1 MANPDIERL
10 KPYPFE
16 RLAALLAGV
25 EPPPDRPSIFL
36 SIGEPRH
43 APPSFIV
50 EAVTRHA
57 NDLASYPTA
66 RGLPE
71 LRAAMADWLVRRN
84 ELALDAVDPER
95 QVLPVCGTREGL
107 FSLVQAMIDRAR
119 EPVVVMP
126 NPFYQ
131 IYEGATLLAGAEPW
145 FMNATAATGYKP
157 DVSAVPADVWKRC
170 QVLFLCSPGNP
181 TGALHD
187 AGDFELAFELADRHD
202 FLVAVD
208 ECYADIYTD
217 ESKPPVGALQAAA
230 ALGRH
235 DFRRLV
241 VFHSLS
247 KRSSVPG
254 LRSGLVAGDAA
265 VIRPLAAYR
274 TYHGCAMPLA
284 AQHASIAAWR
294 EDAHVTVNR
303 HRYQAKFDAA
313 RKILLPTLPIEIPAG
328 AFYLWLAVPGGDDE
342 RFSRELYASEGLVT
356 LPGRYLSRTTREGDP
371 GAGRVR
377 ISLVPE
383 EAVCEEALGR
393 LARFAKGWR

>member
-1 MANPDIERL
+1 MASPDIERL

-16 RLAALLAGV
+16 RLAALLAGI
-25 EPPPDRPSIFL
+25 EPPTDRPPIAL

-71 LRAAMADWLVRRN
+71 LRTAMAAWLARRY
-84 ELALDAVDPER
+84 ALGRDAIDPEH

-107 FSLVQAMIDRAR
+107 FSLVQAMTDRAR
-119 EPVVVMP
+119 KPLVVMP

-131 IYEGATLLAGAEPW
+131 IYEGAALLAGAEPW
-145 FMNATAATGYKP
+145 FMNTTAATGYRP
-157 DVSAVPADVWKRC
+157 DLAAVPSEIWQRC
-170 QVLFLCSPGNP
+170 QILFLCSPGNP
-181 TGALHD
+181 TGAVHD
-187 AGDFELAFELADRHD
+187 AEDFALAFQLADRYD
-202 FLVAVD
+202 FLVASD
-208 ECYADIYTD
+208 ECYADIYTN
-217 ESKPPVGALQAAA
+217 EASPPVGALEAAA
-230 ALGRH
+230 ASGRN

-265 VIRPLAAYR
+265 IIRPLAAYR

-284 AQHASIAAWR
+284 TQKASIGAWR
-294 EDAHVTVNR
+294 EEEHVAANR
-303 HRYQAKFDAA
+303 RRYQAKFDAA
-313 RKILLPTLPIEIPAG
+313 RRILSPVLPVEIPAG
-328 AFYLWLAVPGGDDE
+328 AFYLWLAVPDGDE
-342 RFSRELYASEGLVT
+342 EGFSRELYASEGLVT
-356 LPGRYLSRTTREGDP
+356 LPGRYLSRPTPEGDP
-371 GAGRVR
+371 GTGRVR
-377 ISLVPE
+377 VSLVPE
-383 EAVCEEALGR
+383 EAVCEEALSR
-393 LARFAKGWR
+393 LARFAQERL